1 MILIAVGNTR
11 TLLARTQDGVHFD
24 STSVATAL
32 PPTKILQQPG
42 LTWFNALNREPIALG
57 GVVPAAL
64 AAWREVLSTAAFRE
78 PDPGFFRRAVP
89 HDYHPPESLGFD
101 RRCCLLAAAMDC
113 PRQDSIVIDMG
124 TAITIDLLAG
134 GYFRGGRIL
143 PGITMSLRSLHQGTA
158 LLPEVVLSSA
168 AETLGNNTSDAIQ
181 AGIIHLFTDA
191 LRGAIADY
199 RQHSPQAQIL
209 ITGGDAERWQPGIPG
224 SFYQPHL
231 LLRGFYLWLQG
242 DDAPP

>member
-11 TLLARTQDGVHFD
+11 TLLARTRDGMHFD
-24 STSVATAL
+24 SVSVTTAL
-32 PPTKILQQPG
+32 PPAEILQQPG
-42 LTWFNALNREPIALG
+42 LTWLSAPNREPVALG

-64 AAWREVLSTAAFRE
+64 TAWREALATAEVHE

-89 HDYHPPESLGFD
+89 HRYHPPESLGFD
-101 RRCCLLAAAMDC
+101 RRCCLLAAAMDF
-113 PRQDSIVIDMG
+113 PGQDSIVIDMG

-134 GYFRGGRIL
+134 GRFRGGRIL
-143 PGITMSLRSLHQGTA
+143 PGVAMSLRSLHRGTA
-158 LLPEVVLSSA
+158 LLPEVALDA
-168 AETLGNNTSDAIQ
+168 PAEMLGNDTRSAMQ
-181 AGIIHLFTDA
+181 AGVVHLFTDA

-209 ITGGDAERWQPGIPG
+209 ITGGDAEHWQPAIAG

-231 LLRGFYLWLQG
+231 LLRGFYLWIHDG
-242 DDAPP
+242 APP

>member
-24 STSVATAL
+24 STSVATSL

-42 LTWFNALNREPIALG
+42 LTWLNAFNREPVALG

-64 AAWREVLSTAAFRE
+64 AAWREVLSPAEVRE

-101 RRCCLLAAAMDC
+101 RRCCLLAAAMD
-113 PRQDSIVIDMG
+113 RSKQDSIVIDMG

-134 GYFRGGRIL
+134 GHFRGGRIL

-158 LLPEVVLSSA
+158 LLPEVVLNIP
-168 AETLGNNTSDAIQ
+168 AEMLGNDTSSAIQ
-181 AGIIHLFTDA
+181 AGVIHLFTDA
-191 LRGAIADY
+191 LRGAITDY

-209 ITGGDAERWQPGIPG
+209 ITGGDAERWQPAIAG
-224 SFYQPHL
+224 SFHHPHL
-231 LLRGFYLWLQG
+231 LLRGFYLWMQG
-242 DDAPP
+242 GAPP